1 MSDLLPRAAAAVRA
15 LVAALLV
22 AATSMAP
29 ASAGPQVAEKG
40 GQCAGYVGIQCPQG
54 QWCDLKPGHCRGAD
68 IPGKCEDEKL
78 TCTGVYQPV
87 CGCDGKTYSNN
98 CWRKT
103 ARVAL
108 DHEGPCTSK
117 KGQ

>member
-1 MSDLLPRAAAAVRA
+1 MSKFLPRPAAAVRTF
-15 LVAALLV
+15 VAALLV
-22 AATSMAP
+22 AATSTVP
-29 ASAGPQVAEKG
+29 AVAGPQVAEKG

-78 TCTGVYQPV
+78 TCTGVYRPV

-98 CWRKT
+98 CWRKMG
-103 ARVAL
+103 RVAL
-108 DHEGPCTSK
+108 DHEGPCTLK
-117 KGQ
+117 RRH